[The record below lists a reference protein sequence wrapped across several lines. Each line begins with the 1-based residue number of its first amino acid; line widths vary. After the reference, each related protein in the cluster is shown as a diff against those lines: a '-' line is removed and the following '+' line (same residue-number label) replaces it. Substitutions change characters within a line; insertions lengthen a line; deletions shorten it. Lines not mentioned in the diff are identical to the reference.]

1 MRQFQ
6 SYFSQQS
13 RNSVQRKQSQ
23 HRKMKFSLKDYI
35 PIEENTQIW
44 MIILLETTR
53 AQLQNRDA
61 SPTAVTKIQI
71 LLFSRRNNPE
81 TFREERLVSKK
92 RCMIKNIANPWY
104 ILQQKQCHLYRSHRG
119 GTTETSTRRMAPTD
133 SKRFWHGFHHQL

>member
-1 MRQFQ
+1 
-6 SYFSQQS
+6 
-13 RNSVQRKQSQ
+13 
-23 HRKMKFSLKDYI
+23 
-35 PIEENTQIW
+35 

-92 RCMIKNIANPWY
+92 IYMIRNIANPLLASALLPNMFCNKNNA
-104 ILQQKQCHLYRSHRG
+104 IFAEAIEG
-119 GTTETSTRRMAPTD
+119 ETTKTST
-133 SKRFWHGFHHQL
+133 